1 MNVSYTLYGTNSS
14 NLSGSISRDSSTSTS
29 QQTTHNNTNL
39 TATNINLNT
48 TQDTKIKGAN
58 LQATNQL
65 NINTKPRSIQRTKQT
80 QSKTRSQGASLGIG
94 SSGVNSV
101 GFNQSKADENS
112 KTVLLTS
119 MTAKQVNIN
128 TQAHTQLTGSLIA
141 ATDTGD
147 KDGNDNGQLNLTT
160 NSLSASSLNTTTNNK
175 SNSIGLNAGG
185 NANTNSAKLNRVSL
199 DYTNNKQIL
208 KPKS

>member
-1 MNVSYTLYGTNSS
+1 
-14 NLSGSISRDSSTSTS
+14 
-29 QQTTHNNTNL
+29 
-39 TATNINLNT
+39 
-48 TQDTKIKGAN
+48 
-58 LQATNQL
+58 
-65 NINTKPRSIQRTKQT
+65 
-80 QSKTRSQGASLGIG
+80 
-94 SSGVNSV
+94 
-101 GFNQSKADENS
+101 
-112 KTVLLTS
+112 

-147 KDGNDNGQLNLTT
+147 KDGNDNGQLSLTT

-199 DYTNNKQIL
+199 DYTNNKHNSKTKVLATLGSGNIQIADIDQNNS
-208 KPKS
+208 KSNFKSNQSNSNLNPSLNPNPAPNSSTETSKTQK